1 MIHYGSSLHL
11 INKQPNYLPLT
22 NSLNSLAL
30 EEISLSSPNHVL
42 FFILIFPYIS
52 LNSRMLNTATFKT
65 GILKTKLYH
74 FLSLGEFVFLF
85 TCKTYLI
92 CLSLNV

>member
-22 NSLNSLAL
+22 NSLNNLAL

-42 FFILIFPYIS
+42 F
-52 LNSRMLNTATFKT
+52 
-65 GILKTKLYH
+65 
-74 FLSLGEFVFLF
+74 
-85 TCKTYLI
+85 
-92 CLSLNV
+92 